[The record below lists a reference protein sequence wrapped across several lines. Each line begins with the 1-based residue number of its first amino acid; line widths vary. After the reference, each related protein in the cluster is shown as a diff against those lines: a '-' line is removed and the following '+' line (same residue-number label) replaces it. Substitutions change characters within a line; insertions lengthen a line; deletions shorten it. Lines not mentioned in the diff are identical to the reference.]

1 MNLNGFKAC
10 VLRTGGTNCD
20 LETSIALEEV
30 GIKAEIVH
38 MNQIANKSLL
48 DYHLI
53 VFPGGFSYGDYVR
66 AGAVW
71 GKKVL
76 ARLRME
82 LKRFI
87 EEGRLVLGICNGF
100 QVLVE
105 AGILPGD
112 GVSETPSAAL
122 ANNSSARYEC
132 RWIWLRVENNETPFT
147 MMMEKGEVL
156 RIPVGHAE
164 GRFLTRSENDLEEL
178 KKNRQIVF
186 RYVLPNGDYANGLYP
201 FNPNG
206 SMYDIAGICN
216 RKGNVMG
223 MMPHPERAFFGWQ
236 LLEWS
241 KAPPERGDG
250 RKIFESIVKYLR
262 EKRIY

>member
-1 MNLNGFKAC
+1 MSRNRLKAC

-20 LETSIALEEV
+20 LETRIALEEV
-30 GIKAEIVH
+30 GVETEILH
-38 MNQIANKSLL
+38 MNQLETKRLSN
-48 DYHLI
+48 YHLV

-71 GKKVL
+71 GKRVL
-76 ARLRME
+76 AKLRVE
-82 LKRFI
+82 LERFI

-132 RWIWLRVENNETPFT
+132 RWVWLRVENNETPFT
-147 MMMEKGEVL
+147 MMMKKGEVL

-164 GRFLTRSENDLEEL
+164 GRFLTSSEE
-178 KKNRQIVF
+178 
-186 RYVLPNGDYANGLYP
+186 A
-201 FNPNG
+201 
-206 SMYDIAGICN
+206 
-216 RKGNVMG
+216 
-223 MMPHPERAFFGWQ
+223 
-236 LLEWS
+236 
-241 KAPPERGDG
+241 
-250 RKIFESIVKYLR
+250 
-262 EKRIY
+262 